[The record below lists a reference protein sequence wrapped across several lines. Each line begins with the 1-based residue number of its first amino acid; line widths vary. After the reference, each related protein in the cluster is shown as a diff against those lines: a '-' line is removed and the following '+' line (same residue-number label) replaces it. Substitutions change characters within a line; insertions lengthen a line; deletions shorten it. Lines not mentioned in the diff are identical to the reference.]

1 MKKQIL
7 KIGTSLVLMALVAS
21 ALFLA
26 LGVNPLL
33 TIGLLFAG
41 GFAKGLI
48 SYKQETNLAY
58 DGFVISDTTYA
69 GEAASTF
76 IVKAITSNETV
87 QGGHIYVKDG
97 IKKKFTLPRW
107 DADYEDFIQARAATP
122 ISKGTM
128 TVTGKVIDPA
138 DYMIYTEFN
147 PRDYEEHWFA
157 TQLQPTLIDR
167 ALPATVESTTI
178 QEVLKR
184 HSRYMNKA
192 IWNSSIATG
201 TANLYNFYDGLIQ
214 KAQSATGGDDDT
226 NVVPAPTTL
235 SAANI
240 QAELLKGWELIP
252 DALRY
257 DPKMKIFLNYATY
270 DLYMQSQIAQT
281 YKGEDITMGGVARF
295 KGMQV
300 VKINDFPADCYF
312 IAKGD
317 SSMESNL
324 WLGLNSTQDATLE
337 LKQLQ
342 ANSELWF
349 IKMLMKVDV
358 QIGWNSETV
367 LYGTL

>member
-69 GEAASTF
+69 GEAASAF

-201 TANLYNFYDGLIQ
+201 TGNLYNFYDGLIQ

-252 DALRY
+252 AALRY